1 MLQLKF
7 KPELHYFDTCR
18 EFVEAF
24 HVEKSDIVLTNE
36 YIYQPFFGAYDLPAQ
51 VICQEKYGAGE
62 PTDVMVDAI
71 LEAMENIPH
80 RRIIAIGGGTVIDIA
95 KVLAVAAPG
104 QRVDDLY
111 ADVASLKAHCELV
124 IIPTTCGTGSEVTNI
139 SILNR
144 TKMGTKMGLVS
155 ESMFAKQAVLI
166 PELLTRLPYYVFAT
180 SSLDALVHAVESA
193 LSGKATSFTRL
204 FSYKAIEMLVRG
216 YQKMQA
222 EGLDARQSMLKDF
235 LLASNYAGLAFGTAG
250 CAAVHALSYPLGG
263 TFHVPHGEANYSIFI
278 EVMKAYQKT
287 GVHGALKDM
296 LDFLGGLL
304 DCPAEEAF
312 DRLGDLLTAI
322 LPLKPLR
329 EYGMKEEHIKSFA
342 STVLASQQRLLGN
355 NYVPLSEEQIAEVYA
370 ARF

>member
-18 EFVEAF
+18 EFVESF
-24 HVEKSDIVLTNE
+24 KVEKDDIILTNE
-36 YIYQPFFGAYDLPAQ
+36 YIYQPFFNEFSLPAQ
-51 VICQEKYGAGE
+51 ILYQEKFGTGE

-71 LEAMENIPH
+71 LAELENIPH
-80 RRIIAIGGGTVIDIA
+80 RRIIALGGGTVIDIA

-111 ADVASLKAHCELV
+111 ADVSALKAQCELV

-144 TKMGTKMGLVS
+144 TKMGTKMGLVA
-155 ESMFAKQAVLI
+155 EAMYARQAILI

-193 LSGKATSFTRL
+193 LSGKATAFTRI
-204 FSYKAIEMLVRG
+204 FSYKAIEMLIRG
-216 YQKMQA
+216 YQKMRA
-222 EGLDARQSMLKDF
+222 EGAEARNGLLKDF

-278 EVMKAYQKT
+278 AVMKTYQQA
-287 GVHGALKDM
+287 GVHGAMIEM
-296 LDFLGGLL
+296 LDFLASLL
-304 DCPAEEAF
+304 DCQPEEAF
-312 DRLGDLLTAI
+312 DKLGELLVSI

-329 EYGMKEEHIKSFA
+329 EYGMKEEHIRAFA

-355 NYVPLSEEQIAEVYA
+355 NYVPLSEDQIAEVYTS
-370 ARF
+370 RF